1 MAFLAFAGVERL
13 DSGVTRESAARPVAS
28 RGLSE
33 LPATSANPVATPPPA
48 SAHDNGAHG
57 GTLTWQAHS
66 VLEPTE
72 ASRAAWVGIA
82 VGHRDARARE
92 DALHWLGEA
101 GGEVALQTSRQALF
115 DPSLDVRRA
124 AVRSLARMGGV
135 EAEQS
140 LVAILQSP
148 EVSLRLEVLDALALL
163 NPRAARAQ
171 LEMAAL
177 DGDQVVREAAA
188 EWLEEIGQPN

>member
-1 MAFLAFAGVERL
+1 
-13 DSGVTRESAARPVAS
+13 
-28 RGLSE
+28 
-33 LPATSANPVATPPPA
+33 
-48 SAHDNGAHG
+48 
-57 GTLTWQAHS
+57 
-66 VLEPTE
+66 
-72 ASRAAWVGIA
+72 
-82 VGHRDARARE
+82 
-92 DALHWLGEA
+92 
-101 GGEVALQTSRQALF
+101 
-115 DPSLDVRRA
+115 
-124 AVRSLARMGGV
+124 MGGV